1 MLFRTANAPRS
12 AAELL
17 LCACSA
23 ASALL
28 SCLLRR
34 LFSPALL
41 PLYPVSCK
49 RRLRRFDRPLAC
61 ARSLWDLRS
70 EPCAALLTFRS
81 LRSISFSSLLSP
93 FLQTPLAPLRSLLL
107 ALADFR
113 QAPLRALRISSRRT
127 LRFVADFAKT
137 PDLDLA
143 AGYPVRPL
151 SQIAVSSFEARS
163 FRLRQT
169 SASLRTARP
178 VLRPSSL
185 SATACLCFAKL
196 GARVCKTHF
205 LPPQQKSDLR
215 DLCAARIYPS
225 ACRIEDLVLRPC
237 ERFSRRAGISD
248 GKWQ

>member
-1 MLFRTANAPRS
+1 MPCGPPPSSCF
-12 AAELL
+12 
-17 LCACSA
+17 
-23 ASALL
+23 AL
-28 SCLLRR
+28 
-34 LFSPALL
+34 A
-41 PLYPVSCK
+41 
-49 RRLRRFDRPLAC
+49 RRLRLSYLVFCADFSLPPCFLSIPFLANAACAASISLAC
-61 ARSLWDLRS
+61 ARSLWGLRS
-70 EPCAALLTFRS
+70 ELCAALLTFRS
-81 LRSISFSSLLSP
+81 LRSISFSSRLSP

-185 SATACLCFAKL
+185 SATACLCFAKIRCPCL
-196 GARVCKTHF
+196 QNALFASAAKVRSERSLRRTDISVR
-205 LPPQQKSDLR
+205 LSDR
-215 DLCAARIYPS
+215 GSC
-225 ACRIEDLVLRPC
+225 LRPC
-237 ERFSRRAGISD
+237 ERF
-248 GKWQ
+248 

>member
-1 MLFRTANAPRS
+1 MPPRS
-12 AAELL
+12 AAALL

-61 ARSLWDLRS
+61 TRSLWDLRS
-70 EPCAALLTFRS
+70 ELCAALLTFRS

-151 SQIAVSSFEARS
+151 SQIAVSPFEARS

-185 SATACLCFAKL
+185 SATACLCFAKIRCPCL
-196 GARVCKTHF
+196 QNTLFASAAKVRSERSLRRTDISVR
-205 LPPQQKSDLR
+205 LSDR
-215 DLCAARIYPS
+215 GSC
-225 ACRIEDLVLRPC
+225 LRPC
-237 ERFSRRAGISD
+237 ERFSRRKGISD